1 VTCCS
6 VAQIGKDVMFNTSM
20 PQENA
25 PIGDALAAKVVA
37 DSKGKAN
44 ALYVNVSAFQI
55 LAKVGES
62 FQSR

>member
-1 VTCCS
+1 
-6 VAQIGKDVMFNTSM
+6 MFNTSM